1 MTDDDHL
8 LENQQFWIVYTEA
21 KESLGCSQYLFI
33 PNDIEVMKPTWMY
46 NLKHFPRPKS
56 LKIERNSSS
65 LEEKVTGTG
74 HGRIIYKGNEIVSIL
89 KFGRLFLGEK
99 ACDLRYSNSPSVD
112 QVGCATPASITH
124 TRPYHEGSHVTL
136 P

>member
-65 LEEKVTGTG
+65 LEEKVTRDRTRT
-74 HGRIIYKGNEIVSIL
+74 HNLQRKRNRFHFKIWSIVSRGKSL
-89 KFGRLFLGEK
+89 
-99 ACDLRYSNSPSVD
+99 
-112 QVGCATPASITH
+112 
-124 TRPYHEGSHVTL
+124 
-136 P
+136 